1 MADVLGARAVEIAP
15 ILIDREG
22 TAPAMDC
29 PVVSSLLDVL
39 DLIEG

>member
-22 TAPAMDC
+22 KAPAMDC

-39 DLIEG
+39 DLIGA